1 MTRIKALAAI
11 LLIAVVAA
19 CGGGAAGSASGA
31 PPPSAAGD
39 LPPGTAAPAGNGK
52 VDCAAIRTAAQQL
65 LAVQLLAQLKTPE
78 GIAPI
83 KAKQIGDLD
92 LDTFLAAMKVLHA
105 LDSYASPLGDPK
117 AAIDF
122 YEKAGA
128 AAKVLF
134 ATDPITQDAIDAYN
148 VNVGTVADFLGVRR
162 RSRERWAPPAADLV
176 PGADRP
182 PIATPGPVPRGPRTC
197 CRRDP

>member
-1 MTRIKALAAI
+1 M
-11 LLIAVVAA
+11 
-19 CGGGAAGSASGA
+19 
-31 PPPSAAGD
+31 
-39 LPPGTAAPAGNGK
+39 
-52 VDCAAIRTAAQQL
+52 
-65 LAVQLLAQLKTPE
+65 QLLAQLKTPE

-92 LDTFLAAMKVLHA
+92 LDAFLAAMKVLHA
-105 LDSYASPLGDPK
+105 LDPYASPLGDPK

-148 VNVGTVADFLGVRR
+148 VNVGTVADFLGRQ
-162 RSRERWAPPAADLV
+162 AAIS
-176 PGADRP
+176 GAMGS
-182 PIATPGPVPRGPRTC
+182 AGC
-197 CRRDP
+197 